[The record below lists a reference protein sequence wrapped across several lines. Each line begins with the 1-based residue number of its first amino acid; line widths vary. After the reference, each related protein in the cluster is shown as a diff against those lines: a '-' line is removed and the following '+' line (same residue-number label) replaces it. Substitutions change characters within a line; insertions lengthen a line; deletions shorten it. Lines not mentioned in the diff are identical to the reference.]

1 MKLLEHQGKEL
12 FRKYGIAVPNAV
24 LLDASAED
32 IPLQFPVVLKSQ
44 VPSGDRKK
52 KGGILF
58 ADRKEDI
65 SGKLGEL
72 FQKPIDGV
80 VPEKVLVEEKVDPQ
94 KELYVSFSYDTDSRS
109 PVLALSLKGGTG
121 IETAN
126 VFPINLAEGLRT
138 DTFDIDSGLKEV
150 IQKLWDVFQKEQ
162 ALLVEINPLFQL
174 KDGTY
179 VAGDAKV
186 VLDDNIV
193 NPQFRPYVDLE
204 GDIAILASGGGASLL
219 NLDIIMKEGGK
230 PANYV
235 EYSGNP
241 PAAVVEELIQRVL
254 AKPNLKGCW
263 VIGGTANFTDIYE
276 TLLGFVQGLRK
287 ITPKPTYPI
296 VIRRDGPRREEA
308 FAMLKEAGKKEGYD
322 FHVFGPE
329 TSMAESAKIMVDFAY
344 GNSR

>member
-1 MKLLEHQGKEL
+1 MKLLEYQGKEL
-12 FRKYGIAVPNAV
+12 FRKYGIAVPKSV
-24 LLDASAED
+24 LLEKGSKK
-32 IPLQFPVVLKSQ
+32 IPLAFPVVLKSQ

-58 ADRKEDI
+58 LEEDA
-65 SGKLGEL
+65 SNKVEEL

-80 VPEKVLVEEKVDPQ
+80 VPETILAEEKVDPQ

-126 VFPINLAEGLRT
+126 VFPINLEEGLRT
-138 DTFDIDSGLKEV
+138 DAFDSGLGKV
-150 IQKLWDVFQKEQ
+150 IQKVWDVFQKEQ

-179 VAGDAKV
+179 VAGDSKI
-186 VLDDNIV
+186 VLDDNVV
-193 NPQFRPYVDLE
+193 NPQFRPYIDLE

-219 NLDIIMKEGGK
+219 NLDILMREGGK

-241 PAAVVEELIQRVL
+241 PASVVEELIQKVL
-254 AKPNLKGCW
+254 AKPNLRGCW

-287 ITPKPTYPI
+287 ITPKPAFPI

-308 FAMLKEAGKKEGYD
+308 FAMLKETGKKEGYD

-329 TSMAESAKIMVDFAY
+329 TSMAESAKVMVDLAY
-344 GNSR
+344 GNPR